1 MDTKRKVIANKKIR
15 KAATKKC
22 ADLHMLTTHKTER
35 SQANLG
41 VDASFK
47 EADAFDS
54 SVILTDPSSGATSRE
69 YQADEF
75 IFLQGD
81 MADAVFYIQSGKVK
95 LTVVSQSGMEVVV
108 ASLPEAS
115 FFGEGCL
122 AGQPLRLSSA
132 SAVQQSMVIRVTKQ
146 SMAILLQQKPKFA
159 ERFLAYLLSRN
170 VRIESDWV
178 NVLASGD
185 NTVLCIDDEPIGL
198 VARKAILR
206 NKGYEVL
213 TASSGPEGLKLFK
226 DNPVN
231 AVVLDYAMPGMD
243 GGQVAAEL
251 KRLNPNIKILLLSAY
266 VDIPKETLQRVDK
279 QSVKGASPTSFLAD
293 LEQLLSC

>member
-1 MDTKRKVIANKKIR
+1 
-15 KAATKKC
+15 
-22 ADLHMLTTHKTER
+22 
-35 SQANLG
+35 
-41 VDASFK
+41 
-47 EADAFDS
+47 
-54 SVILTDPSSGATSRE
+54 
-69 YQADEF
+69 
-75 IFLQGD
+75 
-81 MADAVFYIQSGKVK
+81 
-95 LTVVSQSGMEVVV
+95 
-108 ASLPEAS
+108 
-115 FFGEGCL
+115 
-122 AGQPLRLSSA
+122 
-132 SAVQQSMVIRVTKQ
+132 
-146 SMAILLQQKPKFA
+146 
-159 ERFLAYLLSRN
+159 
-170 VRIESDWV
+170 
-178 NVLASGD
+178 
-185 NTVLCIDDEPIGL
+185 

-213 TASSGPEGLKLFK
+213 TALSGPEGLKLFK